1 MTFLGETPKQNARCL
16 FFVAA
21 ITKAVVANRAPFS
34 FDTMSSNKPK
44 KQDDGRIESIRP
56 DFR

>member
-1 MTFLGETPKQNARCL
+1 L